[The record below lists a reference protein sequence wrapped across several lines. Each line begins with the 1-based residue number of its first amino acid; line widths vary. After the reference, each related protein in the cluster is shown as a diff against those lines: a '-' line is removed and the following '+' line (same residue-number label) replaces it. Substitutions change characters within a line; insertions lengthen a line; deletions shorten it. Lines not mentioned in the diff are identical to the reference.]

1 MRGFDS
7 CYPCF
12 MRFVPSRPNF
22 TFVKKNNLLTDINLY
37 LDGHQPS
44 AHYKP
49 ARTDSQRRL
58 TPQLR
63 TQLIRT
69 KHQVKRTQNR
79 LFLSKYRRLQFTRQA
94 QRRVLAG
101 STARLISPYRRFF
114 KRGEWALP
122 RDEHTADLDI
132 PFSVSPEVAWGGG
145 LSLTSF
151 WDKAYPH
158 ILKVKGPRYSNILV
172 TRMKWYGIKST
183 NRVKF
188 RYTTLEK
195 SFRPKKDLFSTRTG
209 LDQLDEDGALLVTW
223 TSAVSKRVLTQA
235 KTRSLFALILRTT
248 SSPSDQGRSSFW
260 YPHSPKSDVYGYL
273 VKNLYSTLSK
283 SSKDLLDLYSVLT
296 SMVRSTQ
303 ARDSLL
309 EVGNFF
315 NANRQLVGD
324 RFLAADT
331 FTKSSGF
338 FPRSLR
344 GWHVSK
350 RRPRRKKNF
359 YRFRILSQVSHRVNH
374 SVSHNREGLYKRTSA
389 IFHTYYSFISM
400 SRIQGQARVKRPLFS
415 HFFNPQQL
423 ANRSLI
429 TISNDRHSLPLRQL
443 RVGDASAL
451 YAKFS
456 GALNMWDYQAN
467 DNFLETIV
475 DNHLVQGMVKNP
487 NGAGP
492 SFMLGLFAN
501 VPQSPYANTN
511 LDFDSTI
518 GGSSS
523 VSHTAQPW
531 SLGTVNPLAV
541 FMQPSGK
548 LNLAQNALLFK
559 YLFWNSLT
567 IRPSSHLFTSNALI
581 QAATLNLC
589 RYGFADR
596 SLLLTKTNLWPLQLF
611 RYNIRRKVVKVVVN
625 TRYLPRTTS
634 YFYKTLVSFMEYY
647 TGKKVYLKFNAFVE
661 NALTYSDLARCYM
674 WFNRVLGFQR
684 ILGHR
689 IFVHESLRIFHVAI
703 RFRDPT
709 FLSNWIKA
717 MLYRMSFWK
726 YRVLFR
732 YIKYVLRMLFWSQF
746 DDLDFKGVKLALRGK
761 ISVAGNARAR
771 SLLFSVGETSH
782 SEMNHRVLSHFTT
795 VHSFTGVMGFRLT
808 FYF

>member
-7 CYPCF
+7 CYPCS
-12 MRFVPSRPNF
+12 MRFVPSQPNF

-37 LDGHQPS
+37 LNDQQPS
-44 AHYKP
+44 TYYKP
-49 ARTDSQRRL
+49 TRTNAQRRL

-63 TQLIRT
+63 MQLIRT

-101 STARLISPYRRFF
+101 STARAISPYRRFF
-114 KRGEWALP
+114 KRGEWVLP
-122 RDEHTADLDI
+122 REEHVADVDI
-132 PFSVSPEVAWGGG
+132 PFSVSSEAAWNGG
-145 LSLTSF
+145 LALTSF

-183 NRVKF
+183 NRIKF
-188 RYTTLEK
+188 RYTALEK
-195 SFRPKKDLFSTRTG
+195 SFRPKKRLYSNRTG
-209 LDQLDEDGALLVTW
+209 LDQLDEEGALQVTW
-223 TSAVSKRVLTQA
+223 TSAEQKHFLTQA
-235 KTRSLFALILRTT
+235 KTRSLLALILRTT
-248 SSPSDQGRSSFW
+248 PSLSDQGRSFFRH
-260 YPHSPKSDVYGYL
+260 PHSPKSDVSNDL
-273 VKNLYSTLSK
+273 VKTLYGILSQ
-283 SSKDLLDLYSVLT
+283 SSNGLLDFYSVAS
-296 SMVRSTQ
+296 SMVRRIQSH
-303 ARDSLL
+303 DSLL
-309 EVGNFF
+309 GVENFF
-315 NANRQLVGD
+315 SANRQSVGE
-324 RFLAADT
+324 RFLTANT
-331 FTKSSGF
+331 FTKNSGF

-389 IFHTYYSFISM
+389 IFHTYYSFINM
-400 SRIQGQARVKRPLFS
+400 SRIQGQARVRRPLFS

-423 ANRSLI
+423 ANKSLI

-443 RVGDASAL
+443 RVGDVSTL

-467 DNFLETIV
+467 DNFLETTV
-475 DNHLVQGMVKNP
+475 DNHLAQGLVKKS
-487 NGAGP
+487 NGASP
-492 SFMLGLFAN
+492 SFMLGLFAH
-501 VPQSPYANTN
+501 VPQSPDVNTN
-511 LDFDSTI
+511 LDFYPS
-518 GGSSS
+518 GVSSS
-523 VSHTAQPW
+523 VVPSTAQPW
-531 SLGTVNPLAV
+531 SLGTSNPLV
-541 FMQPSGK
+541 IFMQPSGTVD
-548 LNLAQNALLFK
+548 LTQNTLLFK

-567 IRPSSHLFTSNALI
+567 VRPSSDLFTPNALI
-581 QAATLNLC
+581 QAATMNLS
-589 RYGFADR
+589 RYGFSDR
-596 SLLLTKTNLWPLQLF
+596 SSLLTKTNLWPLQLF

-709 FLSNWIKA
+709 FLANWIKA

-732 YIKYVLRMLFWSQF
+732 YIKYVLRVLFWSQF

>member
-37 LDGHQPS
+37 LNDQQLS
-44 AHYKP
+44 AYYKST
-49 ARTDSQRRL
+49 RTDAQRRL

-63 TQLIRT
+63 MRLIRT

-101 STARLISPYRRFF
+101 STSRLISPYRRFF

-132 PFSVSPEVAWGGG
+132 PFSVSSEAAWNGG
-145 LSLTSF
+145 LALTSF

-188 RYTTLEK
+188 RYTALEK
-195 SFRPKKDLFSTRTG
+195 SFRPTKYLYSNRTG
-209 LDQLDEDGALLVTW
+209 LDQLDEDGALQVTW
-223 TSAVSKRVLTQA
+223 ASETPTLFLTQA
-235 KTRSLFALILRTT
+235 KTRSLFSLILRTT
-248 SSPSDQGRSSFW
+248 PSLSDQGWAFFQ
-260 YPHSPKSDVYGYL
+260 YPHSPKSSVSNYL
-273 VKNLYSTLSK
+273 VKNLYDVLSN
-283 SSKDLLDLYSVLT
+283 SSKDLLDLYNVVTAL
-296 SMVRSTQ
+296 VRSTQ
-303 ARDSLL
+303 SHDSLL
-309 EVGNFF
+309 GVDNFF
-315 NANRQLVGD
+315 NANRQLVGE
-324 RFLAADT
+324 RFVITNT
-331 FTKSSGF
+331 FLKSSGF

-359 YRFRILSQVSHRVNH
+359 YRFWILSQRTHRVNY
-374 SVSHNREGLYKRTSA
+374 SRSYNREGLYKRTSA
-389 IFHTYYSFISM
+389 IFHNYYSFISM

-423 ANRSLI
+423 ANRNLI

-443 RVGDASAL
+443 RVGDVSAL
-451 YAKFS
+451 YTKLS

-467 DNFLETIV
+467 DNFLETTV
-475 DNHLVQGMVKNP
+475 DNHLAQGLVKSS
-487 NGAGP
+487 NGVSP
-492 SFMLGLFAN
+492 SFMLGLFAH
-501 VPQSPYANTN
+501 VPQSPYSNTN
-511 LDFDSTI
+511 LDFSPTG
-518 GGSSS
+518 GGS
-523 VSHTAQPW
+523 VVVPQTVQPW
-531 SLGTVNPLAV
+531 SLGASNPLSI
-541 FMQPSGK
+541 FMQPSGGVG
-548 LNLAQNALLFK
+548 LTQNTLLFK

-567 IRPSSHLFTSNALI
+567 VRPSSHLFTPNALI
-581 QAATLNLC
+581 QAATLNLG

-596 SLLLTKTNLWPLQLF
+596 SVLLTKTNLWPLQLF

-732 YIKYVLRMLFWSQF
+732 YIKYVLRVLFWTQF